1 MVKKKSTRYK
11 ILTNQRAALKFKP
24 FCWMYCALWLV
35 IYMRYRLMQMINCWW
50 ENISLYQCYLKIIKS
65 LLTCSVNE
73 IEIILTPVLHCPN
86 SLASINMP
94 YKDTGQGSK
103 FKLHKKI
110 EFPSKLEKVIFLKKP
125 KCFAMFLLKILVQFF
140 FELKFKSIQ
149 IFFFLKDL

>member
-1 MVKKKSTRYK
+1 
-11 ILTNQRAALKFKP
+11 
-24 FCWMYCALWLV
+24 
-35 IYMRYRLMQMINCWW
+35 MQMINCWW

-103 FKLHKKI
+103 FKLHKKN
-110 EFPSKLEKVIFLKKP
+110 EFPSKLEKVIFLKKT
-125 KCFAMFLLKILVQFF
+125 KMFRYVFIKDPCAIFFRIKIQ
-140 FELKFKSIQ
+140 KHTN
-149 IFFFLKDL
+149 IFFFKGFIIYIKLSGRQISFFWDIDICFHSMGSYL